1 MGVLVDEKS
10 HRMGVTP
17 HARADP
23 GTTQRAG
30 QSGKGWRVCSRYM
43 VGISIGSAWYRRPPG
58 CFACGSIIIQPRLK
72 HSIKESLVATLF
84 AQSSAICAV
93 LWTATF
99 IVAGNSANAQQIC
112 QTNVGYCSMRS
123 YDQPGHFCRCP
134 YLNGYANVDGVIY
147 NSGSQALL
155 FPRPRS
161 PQQLYSYQQP
171 DQQTYSRPYQ
181 QPYQQNYEQPDQQF
195 YQQPYE
201 QTLPTVIPTAR
212 PPDLPTALS
221 ATLPAELRTTRPAIR
236 SAALR
241 ATLPT
246 VIPTA

>member
-1 MGVLVDEKS
+1 M
-10 HRMGVTP
+10 
-17 HARADP
+17 
-23 GTTQRAG
+23 
-30 QSGKGWRVCSRYM
+30 
-43 VGISIGSAWYRRPPG
+43 
-58 CFACGSIIIQPRLK
+58 
-72 HSIKESLVATLF
+72 ATLF

-93 LWTATF
+93 LWATTF

-161 PQQLYSYQQP
+161 PQQLYPYQQSYQQP

-195 YQQPYE
+195 DQQPYE
-201 QTLPTVIPTAR
+201 QSYQQSYQQPDHQTYPR
-212 PPDLPTALS
+212 PYRQPYQQNYEQPNQRFYQQPHQQSHQQLHKRTHKRSHQQPDQQLN
-221 ATLPAELRTTRPAIR
+221 
-236 SAALR
+236 
-241 ATLPT
+241 
-246 VIPTA
+246 

>member
-1 MGVLVDEKS
+1 ML
-10 HRMGVTP
+10 T
-17 HARADP
+17 AR
-23 GTTQRAG
+23 G
-30 QSGKGWRVCSRYM
+30 RYM
-43 VGISIGSAWYRRPPG
+43 VGISIGSTWYRRPPG

-72 HSIKESLVATLF
+72 HSIKESLVATHF
-84 AQSSAICAV
+84 AQSTAICAV
-93 LWTATF
+93 LWATTF

-161 PQQLYSYQQP
+161 PQQLYPYQQSYQQP
-171 DQQTYSRPYQ
+171 DHQTYPRPYR

-195 YQQPYE
+195 YQRPYE
-201 QTLPTVIPTAR
+201 QPYQQSYQQPDQQIYPR
-212 PPDLPTALS
+212 PYQQPYQQNYEQPNQRFYQQPHQQSHQQLHKRTYKRSHQQPDQQLN
-221 ATLPAELRTTRPAIR
+221 
-236 SAALR
+236 
-241 ATLPT
+241 
-246 VIPTA
+246 

>member
-10 HRMGVTP
+10 HRRGVTP

-23 GTTQRAG
+23 GTTQRAISG
-30 QSGKGWRVCSRYM
+30 QNGKGVAVCSRYM

-58 CFACGSIIIQPRLK
+58 CFACGSIIIQLRPK
-72 HSIKESLVATLF
+72 HSIKESLVATPF
-84 AQSSAICAV
+84 AYSTAICAV
-93 LWTATF
+93 LSATTF

-161 PQQLYSYQQP
+161 PQQLYPYQQSYRQP

-181 QPYQQNYEQPDQQF
+181 QPYRQNYEQPNRRF
-195 YQQPYE
+195 YQQPHQQSHQQLHKRTYKRSH
-201 QTLPTVIPTAR
+201 QQ
-212 PPDLPTALS
+212 PDQQLN
-221 ATLPAELRTTRPAIR
+221 
-236 SAALR
+236 
-241 ATLPT
+241 
-246 VIPTA
+246 